1 MRRLSLA
8 LLIVVTAAAHADEAP
23 DQQALR
29 VVNEYRAAAGLAVVK
44 LDPAL
49 SKGCMEHAEYM
60 RLNREG
66 EAMVG
71 LNAHTQRPNLPGA
84 SKAGAACAKAADL
97 FPGVANLG
105 TAVHGWMAGIYH
117 RRPILDPTLVRLGVG
132 YATLPNG
139 ALAAAL
145 MFDDARDA
153 KGTWPIAYPARD
165 QRDVPLEYGNEIPN
179 PIPGN
184 GHGGYPIT
192 LQFPPFDKI
201 TKVRATLAVHGG
213 AAIPLYLSDPEHPAT
228 SFPQSGIVSLI
239 PKQPLQGGTSYD
251 VRIEATWQGKRQ
263 TYTWSFTTIALRAID
278 ASDIAALT
286 AALGVPSRVH
296 GTVTHGGMIDSGTV
310 FLALADAHGKLVSVV
325 MPVAIWKQLGR
336 GKPEAMKGRPIEVE
350 ATPQLVGTKF
360 INLTIGSTRQLKLP
374 R

>member
-8 LLIVVTAAAHADEAP
+8 ILIVTATASADDKP
-23 DQQALR
+23 DRQALR
-29 VVNEYRAAAGLAVVK
+29 VVNQYRAAAGLGEVK
-44 LDPAL
+44 LDPTL

-60 RLNREG
+60 RLNRDS

-97 FPGVANLG
+97 FPGVADLAA
-105 TAVHGWMAGIYH
+105 AVHGWMAGIYH
-117 RRPILDPTLVRLGVG
+117 RRPILDPTLVKLGVG

-139 ALAAAL
+139 SLAAAL

-165 QRDVPLEYGNEIPN
+165 QHDVPLEYGNEIPN
-179 PIPGN
+179 PIPGG

-192 LQFPPFDKI
+192 LQFPPFDKV
-201 TKVRATLAVHGG
+201 TKVRATLATRG
-213 AAIPLYLSDPEHPAT
+213 AALPIYLSDPEHPAT

-239 PKQPLQGGTSYD
+239 PKQPLQGGTTYD
-251 VRIEATWQGKRQ
+251 VHIEATWQGKRQ
-263 TYTWSFTTIALRAID
+263 TYTWSFTTIALRALD
-278 ASDIAALT
+278 AADIPALT
-286 AALGVPSRVH
+286 KALGVPSRVH
-296 GTVTHGGMIDSGTV
+296 GTITHGGMIDSGTV
-310 FLALADAHGKLVSVV
+310 FLALAEANGKLVSVV
-325 MPVAIWKQLGR
+325 MPLAIWKQIGR
-336 GKPEAMKGRPIEVE
+336 GKPEAMKGRTLEVE

-360 INLTIGSTRQLKLP
+360 INLPIGSPRQIKLG